1 MKSSFVFDSSS
12 TSQPHLSNARRGSY
26 FSTVSAFASIHL
38 EYKSL
43 VQKHVRNGNVRNAK
57 AQAFEIAKKEM
68 LQSSFTITGLGQWVQ
83 NPLIKQDSFE
93 INLPW

>member
-1 MKSSFVFDSSS
+1 MA
-12 TSQPHLSNARRGSY
+12 TSETQ
-26 FSTVSAFASIHL
+26 
-38 EYKSL
+38 
-43 VQKHVRNGNVRNAK
+43 K

-68 LQSSFTITGLGQWVQ
+68 LQSSFTITGLGQCVQ